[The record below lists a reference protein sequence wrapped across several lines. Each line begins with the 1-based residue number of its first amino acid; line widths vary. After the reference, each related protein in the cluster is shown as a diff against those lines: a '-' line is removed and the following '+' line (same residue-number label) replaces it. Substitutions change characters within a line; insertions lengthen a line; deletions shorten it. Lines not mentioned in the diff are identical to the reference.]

1 VLPALKPA
9 GEMDPTDRE
18 RLNALIERVIGAVYE
33 VASVLGAGFLE
44 KVYERSLVKELR
56 VRGLNAEAQVAMQV
70 AYKGEVVGDYF
81 ADIVV
86 EEQLIVELKCVD
98 RLGNEHLA
106 QCLNYLKATHRH
118 IALLVNFQHPR
129 VEWKRIVRDF

>member
-1 VLPALKPA
+1 MPV

-33 VASVLGAGFLE
+33 VAGVLGAGFLE
-44 KVYERSLVKELR
+44 KVYERALVKELR

-70 AYKGEVVGDYF
+70 SYKGEIVGDYF
-81 ADIVV
+81 ADVVV

-106 QCLNYLKATHRH
+106 QCLNYLKATQRH